1 MGSVIVLKLW
11 LLSKIY
17 QIVPRLIPSWFFML
31 CGTPWIWDSLWDS
44 LWVPLD
50 VGPCVGFPVG
60 FPLWV
65 QPGNHMTWSGP
76 HVTRDTHVGLVVPW
90 YCCGWLGCL
99 FFSVWRVHQHTP
111 TRKKWLGASLKV
123 WILHHCRNPEDSSGE
138 THTFLWTY
146 VLVMVLWKHQPTF
159 HQWGK
164 I

>member
-50 VGPCVGFPVG
+50 VGPFVGFPVW

-65 QPGNHMTWSGP
+65 QPGNHMTWSGL
-76 HVTRDTHVGLVVPW
+76 HVTRDTHVGLAVCW
-90 YCCGWLGCL
+90 YCCGWLGC
-99 FFSVWRVHQHTP
+99 FFSVWHVHQHTP
-111 TRKKWLGASLKV
+111 ARKQRLGVSLKV
-123 WILHHCRNPEDSSGE
+123 WILCHCRNPEVSSGE
-138 THTFLWTY
+138 MHTLLWTY
-146 VLVMVLWKHQPTF
+146 VPVMVLWKQQPTF
-159 HQWGK
+159 HRWGK